1 MRQYSCQYKWYG
13 YTTNNT
19 KGDTY
24 IPIIV
29 SINYIVPWNEYG
41 SLQDVCS
48 LIGGVKGP
56 QENSRIVIKNTK
68 LVNTITEHNSKLRLI
83 CNNIR

>member
-1 MRQYSCQYKWYG
+1 MRQYTCQYKWYG

-19 KGDTY
+19 KADTY

-29 SINYIVPWNEYG
+29 SINYIVPSNEYG

-48 LIGGVKGP
+48 LIGGVKGQP
-56 QENSRIVIKNTK
+56 DNSRIVIKNTK
-68 LVNTITEHNSKLRLI
+68 LIKTITEHNSKLRLI

>member
-1 MRQYSCQYKWYG
+1 MYG
-13 YTTNNT
+13 YTDANS

-29 SINYIVPWNEYG
+29 SIDYIVPWNEYG

-48 LIGGVKGP
+48 LIGGVKGQ

-68 LVNTITEHNSKLRLI
+68 LVKTITEHNSKLRLI